1 MTSTEFTADT
11 TSTRPATRKNWQ
23 RAAIREHLDATQEFR
38 TAQQV
43 HEALAKDGA
52 RVGLATVYRAL
63 QSMAD
68 SGEVDALRNPDGEMV
83 YRACS
88 TGHHHHLVC
97 SECGFA
103 VEIAAEVVE
112 AWAAEVGSRHGF
124 TQVGHEVELYGRCA
138 TCS

>member
-1 MTSTEFTADT
+1 MTSTEAKTET
-11 TSTRPATRKNWQ
+11 HSTRPATRKTWQ
-23 RAAIREHLDATQEFR
+23 RAAIREQLDATREFR

-43 HEALAKDGA
+43 HEALARDGA

-68 SGEVDALRNPDGEMV
+68 SGEVDTLRNPEGDMV

-97 SECGFA
+97 SECGYA
-103 VEIAAEVVE
+103 VEIAATVVE
-112 AWAAEVGSRHGF
+112 RWAAEVGGQHGF
-124 TQVGHEVELYGRCA
+124 TGVGHEVELYGRCA

>member
-1 MTSTEFTADT
+1 MTSTDT
-11 TSTRPATRKNWQ
+11 SAEPRSPRPATRKTWQ
-23 RAAIREHLDATQEFR
+23 RAAIREQLDSTQEFR

-63 QSMAD
+63 QTMAE
-68 SGEVDALRNPDGEMV
+68 SGEVDTLRNHDGEMV

-97 SECGFA
+97 SECGYA
-103 VEIAAEVVE
+103 VEIAATVVE
-112 AWAAEVGSRHGF
+112 SWASEVGSQHGF
-124 TQVGHEVELYGRCA
+124 TKVGHEVELYGLCA
-138 TCS
+138 NCA

>member
-1 MTSTEFTADT
+1 MTSIDAPARASSE
-11 TSTRPATRKNWQ
+11 RPATRRTWQ
-23 RAAIREHLDATQEFR
+23 RAAIRELLSGIQEFR

-43 HEALAKDGA
+43 HEALAHDGA

-68 SGEVDALRNPDGEMV
+68 SGEVDTLRTPEGEV
-83 YRACS
+83 AYRVCS

-112 AWAAEVGSRHGF
+112 AWASEVGGRHGF
-124 TQVGHEVELYGRCA
+124 TKVGHEVELYGLCA
-138 TCS
+138 NCS